1 MTNRRDLEEI
11 ADLKPSR
18 FERRLARNELKMTDA
33 RDASD
38 NAGFGVLGRVL
49 IGLLSVLGVAAAMIP
64 TLLYF
69 AIVMTPLFLLYTC
82 MSHF

>member
-1 MTNRRDLEEI
+1 MPERDELERV
-11 ADLKPSR
+11 ADIKPTR
-18 FERRLARNELKMTDA
+18 LERRLARNQLKMTDA
-33 RDASD
+33 REASD
-38 NAGFGVLGRVL
+38 DAGFGFVGRVL
-49 IGLLSVLGVAAAMIP
+49 IGLLSVLGVVAAMIP